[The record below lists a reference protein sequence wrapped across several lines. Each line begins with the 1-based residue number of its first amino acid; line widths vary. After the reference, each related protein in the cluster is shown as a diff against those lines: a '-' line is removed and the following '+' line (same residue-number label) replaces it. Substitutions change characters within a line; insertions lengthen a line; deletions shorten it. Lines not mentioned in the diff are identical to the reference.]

1 MSKNVKTYLLLGL
14 VLAIWGII
22 GFRILGVF
30 SPEREAVVAV
40 EKLNFKPKEIVE
52 RDTFSILADYRDPFL
67 GTLSATKKKTG
78 TSSRPKPPV
87 VAFPNIMYTGLI
99 TDQQTKAN
107 IFFVTIAGKQF
118 LMQKR
123 GMENEVTLISG
134 NGKHIKV
141 RYKGKLKTIPLQGAN
156 QY

>member
-1 MSKNVKTYLLLGL
+1 MLLGL

-40 EKLNFKPKEIVE
+40 DKLNFKPKEIVE
-52 RDTFSILADYRDPFL
+52 KDTFSILADYRDPFL
-67 GTLSATKKKTG
+67 GTLSVAKKKTAA
-78 TSSRPKPPV
+78 SKPKQPA
-87 VAFPNIMYTGLI
+87 VAFPNIVYTGLI

-134 NGKHIKV
+134 NGKNIKV
-141 RYKGKLKTIPLQGAN
+141 RYKEKLKTIPLQGAN
-156 QY
+156 

>member
-30 SPEREAVVAV
+30 SPEGEAPVTTR
-40 EKLNFKPKEIVE
+40 KLDFKPKDVVE

-67 GTLSATKKKTG
+67 GTLSASKKKTKN
-78 TSSRPKPPV
+78 TAKAKPPTV
-87 VAFPNIMYTGLI
+87 EFPTITYTGLI
-99 TDQQTKAN
+99 TDQQTNAH
-107 IFFVTIAGKQF
+107 IFFVTIGGKQY

-123 GMENEVTLISG
+123 GKESEVTLVGG
-134 NGKHIKV
+134 NNQHIKV
-141 RYKGKLKTIPLQGAN
+141 RYKGKLKTIPLQSAN
-156 QY
+156 